1 MNRFCQSCGM
11 PMVKDP
17 ENGGTNG
24 DGSKSTDY
32 CSYCYRNGAFTST
45 EIKTAADMQAFC
57 VAKLKQMG
65 TPALMAWF
73 FTRSIPKLKRWRN
86 I

>member
-1 MNRFCQSCGM
+1 MTRFCQSCGM
-11 PMVKDP
+11 PVKQDP

-24 DGSKSTDY
+24 DGSKGADY
-32 CSYCYRNGAFTST
+32 CSYCYRNGAFTSA

-65 TPALMAWF
+65 TPALMAWL